1 MAGAG
6 TGAEQGFSA
15 WNCSDKDDVGQG
27 DGRLGEVAAG
37 QGGLM
42 GSGQGEQ
49 AVKEALEPG
58 RSVAGSSSEFAR

>member
-58 RSVAGSSSEFAR
+58 RSAAGSSSEFAR